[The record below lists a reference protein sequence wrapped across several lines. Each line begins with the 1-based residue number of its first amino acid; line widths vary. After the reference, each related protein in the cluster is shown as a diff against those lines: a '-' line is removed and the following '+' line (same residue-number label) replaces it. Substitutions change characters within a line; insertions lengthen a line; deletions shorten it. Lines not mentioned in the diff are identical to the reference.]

1 MSEPLDDAKTARSSW
16 AARRTSSK
24 PKAISLAQDQWV
36 KTSVPAAE
44 GELPL
49 LIEPQLKSVDLL
61 DWARNNGAFI
71 KSSLLKHG
79 GLFFR
84 GFGLRDE
91 GDFHRFLE
99 AVDADLMYYTEGATP
114 RTKVAG
120 KIYTSTE
127 FPSDQSI
134 APHNELNYVT
144 TWPMKIWFF
153 CVTAPEVGGETPMVD
168 VRRVWNR
175 LPEEVREPFLDKGW
189 MLVRNFMEGFG
200 LPWQASYRCETRE
213 EFEAYLEK
221 ADVQGEWIN
230 DKHLRTRQVR
240 PAVAR
245 HGETGETCWFNHVAF
260 WHVSSLEASVR
271 EIFLRDLGEDNL
283 PYNTYYGDGSRIED
297 SVVEI
302 LREAYRQELVA
313 IPWQEGDVMMLD
325 NMLVAHG
332 RHPFQGPRKILTA
345 MAQPCSDRN
354 L

>member
-1 MSEPLDDAKTARSSW
+1 MSDPLSEANTPRSSW
-16 AARRTSSK
+16 AARRTSLK
-24 PKAISLAQDQWV
+24 PKAINLAQDQWIR
-36 KTSVPAAE
+36 TSFPIP
-44 GELPL
+44 GRELPL
-49 LIEPQLKSVDLL
+49 LIEPTLKSVDLF
-61 DWARNNGAFI
+61 DWARNNSDLI
-71 KSSLLKHG
+71 KSSLLRHG
-79 GLFFR
+79 GLLFR
-84 GFGLRDE
+84 GFGLRDGVDLE
-91 GDFHRFLE
+91 RFLE

-114 RTKVAG
+114 RTKVTG

-127 FPSDQSI
+127 FPSDQAI

-153 CVTAPEVGGETPMVD
+153 CVTAPEEGGETPIVD

-175 LPEEVREPFLDKGW
+175 LPEEVRRPFLEKGW

-200 LPWQASYRCETRE
+200 LPWQSSYRCETRE
-213 EFEAYLEK
+213 ELEAYLVK

-230 DKHLRTRQVR
+230 DRHLRTRQVR

-245 HGETGETCWFNHVAF
+245 HGQTGEMCWFNHVAF

-271 EIFLRDLGEDNL
+271 EIFLRDLGIESL

-313 IPWQEGDVMMLD
+313 VPWQEGDVMMLD

-332 RHPFQGPRKILTA
+332 RNPFQGPRQILTA
-345 MAQPCSDRN
+345 MAEPCSDRN